1 MANLLPRSTTRMSN
15 IAHRSAVSLLIE
27 GLNVPAEIAGQ
38 IAIHE
43 ALKVLLWAVRL
54 DMTTKIYFLATWC
67 AWCVFAC

>member
-1 MANLLPRSTTRMSN
+1 
-15 IAHRSAVSLLIE
+15 VSLLIE

-38 IAIHE
+38 IANHE